1 MIDNTGY
8 LYPGYMGQAVG
19 PGGQDLGPAM
29 SLADQAAE
37 RARQA
42 AAAASA
48 GRAAAA
54 ASAAAGARGQA
65 QEAAQAAAVQK
76 ASDAA
81 AVRHSPPAPVSFFRS
96 PAFLWTAAAVG
107 GVVILGLALKP
118 AAPKTYFV
126 RR

>member
-1 MIDNTGY
+1 MINNEIY
-8 LYPGYMGQAVG
+8 FMGQAVG

-29 SLADQAAE
+29 SLADQAAAAE

-65 QEAAQAAAVQK
+65 QEAAQAAAMQK

-81 AVRHSPPAPVSFFRS
+81 AVRASPPAPVPFYRT

-107 GVVILGLALKP
+107 GVVILTVALRP

>member
-8 LYPGYMGQAVG
+8 LYGQAVG
-19 PGGQDLGPAM
+19 PGGQDLGPAA
-29 SLADQAAE
+29 SLADQAAAAE

-42 AAAASA
+42 AAAA

-65 QEAAQAAAVQK
+65 QEAAQAAAMQK
-76 ASDAA
+76 ASEAA
-81 AVRHSPPAPVSFFRS
+81 AVRASVPAPVPFYRT
-96 PAFLWTAAAVG
+96 PAFLWTAAGIG
-107 GVVILGLALKP
+107 GVVILTLALKP